1 VKQPVADTPAEV
13 LADVPVEGAADVGR
27 PAGRIQT
34 YVGIAGLV
42 VVVFLASYSFAA
54 GGSPRAG
61 AGAVPASAAG
71 PGAGPQSA
79 PVGAA
84 ASASCACCGG
94 GAGASVAGEARA
106 EGGIQRITV
115 DTSSGSWSPNEIT
128 LKAGIPAEITFAEG
142 QGCLAQVVFPDLG
155 VRADLRNGGAVVN
168 LPALEA
174 GEHAFACGMDM
185 VFGKLIV
192 R

>member
-1 VKQPVADTPAEV
+1 VKEPA
-13 LADVPVEGAADVGR
+13 AAAPAEGAADVGR
-27 PAGRIQT
+27 PAGRIHT
-34 YVGIAGLV
+34 YAGIAGLV
-42 VVVFLASYSFAA
+42 VVVLLASYSFAA

-61 AGAVPASAAG
+61 AGAVTASAAG
-71 PGAGPQSA
+71 LAAGPQSA
-79 PVGAA
+79 AVGGSTSAA
-84 ASASCACCGG
+84 CACCGG
-94 GAGASVAGEARA
+94 DAGPGLAGEARV

-115 DTSSGSWSPNEIT
+115 DTSSGSWSPNEIR
-128 LKAGIPAEITFAEG
+128 LKAGVPTEITFAEG

-155 VRADLRNGGAVVN
+155 VSADLRNGGAVVN

-174 GEHAFACGMDM
+174 GEHTFACGMDM

>member
-1 VKQPVADTPAEV
+1 VKAPVAETPAEV
-13 LADVPVEGAADVGR
+13 PADVSAEGPADVGR

-42 VVVFLASYSFAA
+42 VVVLLASYSFAA

-61 AGAVPASAAG
+61 AGAVTASAAG
-71 PGAGPQSA
+71 PAAGPQSA
-79 PVGAA
+79 PVVAA
-84 ASASCACCGG
+84 TSASCACCGG
-94 GAGASVAGEARA
+94 GAGPGVAGEARV

-128 LKAGIPAEITFAEG
+128 LKAGVPTEITFTEG
-142 QGCLAQVVFPDLG
+142 QGCLAQVVFSDLG
-155 VRADLRNGGAVVN
+155 VSADLRNGGAVVK
-168 LPALEA
+168 LPALQA
-174 GEHAFACGMDM
+174 GEHTFACGMDM

>member
-1 VKQPVADTPAEV
+1 VKAPVAEV
-13 LADVPVEGAADVGR
+13 PADVPVEGAADVGR